1 MTHARSPQEKTV
13 PKSIAIPG
21 ALSAL
26 VKGMCDVM
34 RRSNCASALQ
44 YVPELTWI
52 RFLRIA
58 GAGTDLPR
66 ETESELQRFIPADA
80 GNGRIAGVR
89 SVTASCSRASAA
101 RTAASSTRMSILA
114 AGAGEIG
121 PHIAFPRLISAHAA
135 GRAASA

>member
-1 MTHARSPQEKTV
+1 MSEDAAKADRALALLGAGGTV
-13 PKSIAIPG
+13 SVQV
-21 ALSAL
+21 L
-26 VKGMCDVM
+26 
-34 RRSNCASALQ
+34 NEASALQ

-66 ETESELQRFIPADA
+66 ETESGLQRFIPADA

-114 AGAGEIG
+114 TGAGEIG